1 VRNPSGRRD
10 WKERLL
16 LVQAFVERLRSVE
29 SEAELFSLMDAIC
42 NELGFRYFALIHH
55 TDLRHPRRGLI
66 NINNYPPVWADH
78 FIEQQLYRTDPV
90 VHACFHACT
99 VFRWSELPRL
109 IYLNA
114 THREILDGAA
124 GEGLSDG
131 ITIPGSVIG
140 ERGGSCSLGG
150 PRNSLVIERFFL
162 VGQLVGAFA
171 FAAARRIAN
180 GDTGEMPARPVLSR
194 RQRQCTVLAG
204 QGKKDL
210 AIAHA
215 LDVSYRTVVNHLDAA
230 RKRYHVP
237 TREQLIIRAILDGDI
252 SLAEL
257 DTRP

>member
-1 VRNPSGRRD
+1 VRCRPIRKDS
-10 WKERLL
+10 KARLL
-16 LVQAFVERLRSVE
+16 LVEAFVERLRSVTSE
-29 SEAELFSLMDAIC
+29 SELFSLMDAIC

-55 TDLRHPRRGLI
+55 ADLRRPRRGLI
-66 NINNYPPVWADH
+66 NVNNYPLVWADH
-78 FIEQQLYRTDPV
+78 FIEQQLYQTDPV
-90 VHACFHACT
+90 VHACFHTCT
-99 VFRWSELPRL
+99 AFRWSELSRL

-114 THREILDGAA
+114 THREILNRAA
-124 GEGLSDG
+124 HEGLADG

-150 PRNSLVIERFFL
+150 PRNARVIERGFL

-171 FAAARRIAN
+171 FEAARRIAN
-180 GDTGEMPARPVLSR
+180 GHAGEMPLRPVLSR

-230 RKRYHVP
+230 RKRYRVP
-237 TREQLIIRAILDGDI
+237 TREQLIIRAVLDGDI